1 MSIWRDEEGIKL
13 KCNHHDC
20 GNSEK
25 VWLPYVVGEHSYAL
39 ISHPF
44 CTECGMVKNISPDRA
59 VGIGYFINV
68 LSRIDEHLKIPGSS
82 VRMRLAVK
90 DLEKIEDFE
99 DKYSMSKFAQERVFI
114 SIIKKYYH
122 IHEGTIQQFF

>member
-1 MSIWRDEEGIKL
+1 VIR
-13 KCNHHDC
+13 
-20 GNSEK
+20 
-25 VWLPYVVGEHSYAL
+25 EHSYAL

-68 LSRIDEHLKIPGSS
+68 LSRIDKHLKIPGSS

-99 DKYSMSKFAQERVFI
+99 DKYSMSKYAQEKKFI
-114 SIIKKYYH
+114 CTIKKYYK
-122 IHEGTIQQFF
+122 IDERTIEQFL